1 MKRLLLLCFLLL
13 FLNSAQAQSFLSRY
27 LNRII
32 KDSADVSQPQYLIF
46 PTIAYAPE
54 TSWEFGLS
62 ALYVFYTNRDTLNR
76 LSEIRGFTFYT
87 LETQYGLYLDN
98 AIYTNKNKW
107 FFLGSFR
114 YQSFP
119 LLYHGI
125 GIDTPEDFIAEVEGR
140 QVQFK
145 QRGLRKIRKNFYIGP
160 ELDFQ
165 SLNSVNFIPEV
176 SPAPEIPNGGNGS
189 LNLGLGLG
197 LIFDN
202 RHNVLNVR
210 KGAYSELAFLRYD
223 DLFGSEFNFTSVILD
238 NRLYFPINKRDVFAT
253 QIFGQFN
260 SGNIPFNQLALLGG
274 ETIMRGYYYGR
285 YRDKNLMAFQLEYR
299 FLPLPLGFTKR
310 VGAAVFAGTGTVY
323 NNFSNLKFDD
333 LVYAGGAG
341 LRFLL
346 FPKKDIYIRSDFAF
360 TEEGHGIYIL
370 VGEAF

>member
-1 MKRLLLLCFLLL
+1 MKKLFLIFLLFISVDSVFAQN
-13 FLNSAQAQSFLSRY
+13 FLTRY
-27 LNRII
+27 LNKLIE
-32 KDSADVSQPQYLIF
+32 DSADVSQPQYLVF
-46 PTIAYAPE
+46 PTVAYSPE

-62 ALYVFYTNRDTLNR
+62 ALYVYYTNKDTLNR

-87 LETQYGLYLDN
+87 LENQYGLYIDN

-107 FFLGSFR
+107 FFLGSLR

-125 GIDTPEDFIAEVEGR
+125 GNDSPVDFIAEVEGN

-145 QRGLRKIRKNFYIGP
+145 QRGLRKILRNFYAGP

-165 SLNSVNFIPEV
+165 SLSSVNFIPEV
-176 SPAPEIPNGGNGS
+176 SPAPEIPPGGNGS

-223 DLFGSEFNFTSVILD
+223 NTWGSEFNFTSVIFD
-238 NRLYFPINKRDVFAT
+238 NRLYFPVNKRDVFAT

-285 YRDKNLMAFQLEYR
+285 YRDKNLMAAQVEYR
-299 FLPLPLGFTKR
+299 LLPLPLGFTKR
-310 VGAAVFAGTGTVY
+310 IGAAVFGGAGTVY
-323 NNFSNLKFDD
+323 NNFRNLQVHD
-333 LVYAGGAG
+333 LKYAAGAG
-341 LRFLL
+341 LRLLL
-346 FPKKDIYIRSDFAF
+346 FPKKDIFIRFDFAF
-360 TEEGHGIYIL
+360 TEEGNGIYIL